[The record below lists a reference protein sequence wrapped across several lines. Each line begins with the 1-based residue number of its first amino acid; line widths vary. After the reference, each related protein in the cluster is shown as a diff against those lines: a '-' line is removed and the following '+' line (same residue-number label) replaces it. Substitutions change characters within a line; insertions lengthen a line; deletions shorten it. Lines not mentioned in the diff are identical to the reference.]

1 MIISGPPLGKKLLD
15 GTALNSTFSGSL
27 DSSPFES
34 FTLERKIWT
43 SQGSREIDWGF
54 WGPML
59 WTKSENGWQTVH
71 PFNICLC
78 IPPSIGKH
86 LTYLTLSLHCHY
98 PSRHQKFPTETAQSP
113 EKGRDCHCQGVFLRL
128 DAQVTICPCKSSTKT
143 SCFIMF
149 HHCHSM
155 SLLHIIAKS
164 IPTMTKCS
172 RFFPQ

>member
-1 MIISGPPLGKKLLD
+1 M
-15 GTALNSTFSGSL
+15 TAHHSNP
-27 DSSPFES
+27 SPWNI
-34 FTLERKIWT
+34 LERKIWT
-43 SQGSREIDWGF
+43 SRGSREIDWGF

-86 LTYLTLSLHCHY
+86 LTYLRHCHCTVII
-98 PSRHQKFPTETAQSP
+98 HQGTKSFPRKLPNPPRREETAIARASF
-113 EKGRDCHCQGVFLRL
+113 CAWMLRL
-128 DAQVTICPCKSSTKT
+128 PSVLANPALRHRVS

-172 RFFPQ
+172 LCFPQ